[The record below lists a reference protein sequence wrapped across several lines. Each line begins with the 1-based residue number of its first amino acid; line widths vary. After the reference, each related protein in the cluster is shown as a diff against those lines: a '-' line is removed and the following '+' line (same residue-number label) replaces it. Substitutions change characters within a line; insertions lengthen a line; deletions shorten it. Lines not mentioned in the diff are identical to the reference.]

1 MRSFSPRRDILPA
14 GQGRLW
20 DELRPAKELGFVLYG
35 GTAIALRFG
44 HRQSEDFDFFT
55 ERPLDKDQIRRVL
68 PFTGSPGVVVL
79 QDQPD
84 TYVLLT
90 ASEQVKVSLFGGLK
104 FGRVGEPEI
113 SDDGVIQVASLDDL
127 MALKLKVILDRVEAK
142 DYRDIAAMVSAK
154 VSLERGLSG
163 AAALFGPLFP
173 AAEALK
179 ALVHFKGGDLET
191 LSSAERKILIEAVR
205 SVRTLPSVF
214 IASTQLSA

>member
-1 MRSFSPRRDILPA
+1 MRSFSPRRDILTA

-20 DELRPAKELGFVLYG
+20 QDLRPTQELGFVLYG

-44 HRQSEDFDFFT
+44 HRQSVDFDFFT
-55 ERPLDKDQIRRVL
+55 ERPLDKDEIRRVL
-68 PFTGSPGVVVL
+68 PFTGSPGVAVL
-79 QDQPD
+79 QDQPN

-90 ASEQVKVSLFGGLK
+90 AGDQVKVSLFGGLE

-113 SDDGVIQVASLDDL
+113 TDDGVIQVASLDDL
-127 MALKLKVILDRVEAK
+127 MSLKLKVILDRVESK
-142 DYRDIAAMVSAK
+142 DYRDIAAMISAG

-163 AAALFGPLFP
+163 ATALFGPFFP
-173 AAEALK
+173 PAEALK

-214 IASTQLSA
+214 IASSRLSD